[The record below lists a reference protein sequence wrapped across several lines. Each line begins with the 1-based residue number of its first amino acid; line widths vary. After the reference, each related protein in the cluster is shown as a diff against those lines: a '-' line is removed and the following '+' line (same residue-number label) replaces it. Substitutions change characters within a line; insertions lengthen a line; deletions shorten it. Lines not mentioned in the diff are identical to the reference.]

1 MAHFIPPI
9 IQDNPDGWGPCAVPA
24 QFKDIPYQP
33 FSKGDRIGKV
43 ADWTGTVYQDR
54 KYTTKYA
61 SQFGAGSQ
69 YAYYHEGD
77 DTSFQLVDTSKP
89 HKTAYQRNKQRFNNA
104 RMKREREKQ
113 QRKEAIMMGQAQ
125 NKSKMKGR
133 YQRNWNRHRYNDR
146 QNNQKNRNASVA
158 VREEWK
164 VLEEMDFPRLSKL
177 RLPLVAEP
185 NDLYNAGTLEFY
197 DRSFDRITT
206 RSEILLEG
214 NNKIFHKVT
223 TTDDPVIR
231 KLTSKGNVFG
241 TDAIISTLMT
251 CTRSVHSWDIIVQR
265 VGNKLFF
272 DKRDDSE
279 FDLLSVYETA
289 WDPPPEEGINSAS
302 NLALEATFIN
312 QNFSQQ
318 CLKKGEK
325 VSFDHSN
332 PFVEDVEEE
341 TVASIGYR
349 YRKFDLGDG
358 INVIVRCEHDAV
370 TLDTSGEQ
378 IFLNIKTLNE
388 WDSKASGINW
398 RTKLDAQ
405 GGSVL
410 ATELKNNSCKLGKWT
425 CSAILAGS
433 EYLKLGYVSR
443 LRAVDSSK
451 HVILGTQQF
460 KPKEFADQ
468 IALNMDNGWGILRV
482 IVDTCMKLPEGKYL
496 ILKDP
501 NKGVIRLYDIPDNTF
516 ESEESSDEES
526 GGEDRDDEDENEE
539 KRQEK

>member
-1 MAHFIPPI
+1 MAHFMPPA
-9 IQDNPDGWGPCAVPA
+9 IQDNPEGWGPCAVPD

-43 ADWTGTVYQDR
+43 SDWTGSAYQDR
-54 KYTTKYA
+54 KYSNKYA
-61 SQFGAGSQ
+61 SQFGAGNQ

-77 DTSFQLVDTSKP
+77 ETSFQLVDTSKP

-125 NKSKMKGR
+125 PKGKMRGKI
-133 YQRNWNRHRYNDR
+133 QRNWGRGRYNER
-146 QNNQKNRNASVA
+146 QNTQKNRNASVA

-164 VLEEMDFPRLSKL
+164 VLEDMDFPRLAKL
-177 RLPLVAEP
+177 KLPDISEP
-185 NDLYNAGTLEFY
+185 TNVYCAGTLEYY
-197 DRSFDRITT
+197 DKLNDRITT
-206 RSEILLEG
+206 RNEKPLEG
-214 NNKIFHKVT
+214 NNRIFHKVT
-223 TTDDPVIR
+223 TTDDPIIR
-231 KLTSKGNVFG
+231 KLTSKGNVFA

-251 CTRSVHSWDIIVQR
+251 CTRSVHSWDVVVQR

-279 FDLLSVYETA
+279 FDLLTVYETA

-318 CLKKGEK
+318 CLKTGEK
-325 VSFDHSN
+325 FSFENKN
-332 PFVEDVEEE
+332 PFVENDNEP
-341 TVASIGYR
+341 VASVGYR
-349 YRKFDLGDG
+349 YRKFDLGDN
-358 INVIVRCEHDAV
+358 INLIVRCEHDAV
-370 TLDTSGEQ
+370 LQGPAGENLF
-378 IFLNIKTLNE
+378 INIKTVNE
-388 WDSKASGINW
+388 WDSKVSGIAW
-398 RTKLDAQ
+398 RAKLDSQ

-410 ATELKNNSCKLGKWT
+410 ATELKNNSCKLAKWT

-443 LRAVDSSK
+443 ITAIDSSK
-451 HVILGTQQF
+451 HAILGTQQF

-482 IVDTCMKLPEGKYL
+482 IIDTCLKLPEGKYL

-501 NKGVIRLYDIPDNTF
+501 NKFGALLILAHTVLMHFNMHWNQLLSQLLPNY
-516 ESEESSDEES
+516 
-526 GGEDRDDEDENEE
+526 
-539 KRQEK
+539 

>member
-1 MAHFIPPI
+1 MAHFRPPE

-24 QFKDIPYQP
+24 RFKDIPYQP

-43 ADWTGTVYQDR
+43 ADWTGNAYQDR
-54 KYTTKYA
+54 KYTNKYA

-77 DTSFQLVDTSKP
+77 ESAFQLVDTSKP

-104 RMKREREKQ
+104 KLKREREKQ

-125 NKSKMKGR
+125 TKGKMKGKF
-133 YQRNWNRHRYNDR
+133 QRHWTRSRYNDR
-146 QNNQKNRNASVA
+146 QNNQKQRNASVA

-164 VLEEMDFPRLSKL
+164 VLEDMDFPRLAKL
-177 RLPLVAEP
+177 KLPDIQDP
-185 NDLYNAGTLEFY
+185 TDLYNAGAVDYY
-197 DRSFDRITT
+197 DKSYDRITT
-206 RSEILLEG
+206 RNEIPLEV

-231 KLTSKGNVFG
+231 KLASKGNVFG
-241 TDAIISTLMT
+241 TDTIISTLMT
-251 CTRSVHSWDIIVQR
+251 CTRSVNPWDVIVQR

-279 FDLLSVYETA
+279 FDLLTVNETA
-289 WDPPPEEGINSAS
+289 WDPLAEEGLNSAS

-318 CLKKGEK
+318 CLRKGEK
-325 VSFDHSN
+325 LSFDHPN
-332 PFVEDVEEE
+332 PFVEDEQEP
-341 TVASIGYR
+341 VASVAYR
-349 YRKFDLGDG
+349 YRKFELGDG
-358 INVIVRCEHDAV
+358 INLIVRCEHDSV
-370 TLDTSGEQ
+370 LQGPSGENL
-378 IFLNIKTLNE
+378 FVNIKTLNE
-388 WDSKASGINW
+388 WDSKASGIAW
-398 RTKLDAQ
+398 RAKLDSQ

-410 ATELKNNSCKLGKWT
+410 ATELKNNSCKLAKWT

-443 LRAVDSSK
+443 ITAVDSSK

-482 IVDTCMKLPEGKYL
+482 IIDTCMKLPEGKYL
-496 ILKDP
+496 ILRDP
-501 NKGVIRLYDIPDNTF
+501 NKVSTF
-516 ESEESSDEES
+516 L
-526 GGEDRDDEDENEE
+526 
-539 KRQEK
+539 